1 MLGWNPWGCKAP
13 ATPTMHCFH
22 PPTPDHPA
30 PTSGWKEKGC
40 ASYQTSLSL
49 QLRSSAASSQGLLP
63 SRSSPVPPQLLGSRP
78 CPHMYHFCLHLCPPS
93 QHVPVEHHGDL
104 TGRASQTP
112 SIIQST
118 PSMLDSVLSPIEPSQ
133 LPRGWYC
140 YLLIQQTRGQKLREG
155 EPACGGLQ
163 D

>member
-1 MLGWNPWGCKAP
+1 MGMQSSSHSHNALLSSS
-13 ATPTMHCFH
+13 H
-22 PPTPDHPA
+22 PRPPSCYLRMEGEGMCLIPDLPF
-30 PTSGWKEKGC
+30 PSP
-40 ASYQTSLSL
+40 LSL

-63 SRSSPVPPQLLGSRP
+63 FRSSPVPPQLLGSRP

-93 QHVPVEHHGDL
+93 QHVPVEHPGDL

-133 LPRGWYC
+133 LPQGWYC